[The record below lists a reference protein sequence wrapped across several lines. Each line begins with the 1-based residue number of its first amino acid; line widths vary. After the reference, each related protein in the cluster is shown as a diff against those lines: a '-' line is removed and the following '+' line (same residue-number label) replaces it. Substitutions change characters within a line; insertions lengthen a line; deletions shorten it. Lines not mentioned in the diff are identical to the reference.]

1 MGSSTDL
8 ATGRGSRRRRRPT
21 LWTAVAA
28 VLVVVVGSTV
38 RAPVA
43 AAQQRGHLTAIVIG
57 VNDYEDPRIPD
68 LKYCVA
74 DSIAMYQTLTRYGGY
89 EPEAVLLLN
98 DWGGIDEPKTVAEFR
113 ARSAFMPTLGNIRER
128 LPGWLAQAG
137 PQDTVLVFF
146 SGHGFLVEGETVL
159 ATLDCKE
166 QRPAD
171 TGLRSSELLA
181 MLDRCPA
188 ERKILVLDCC
198 HAGAASPVR
207 GSDRATSSEELAVV
221 FQRARGL
228 VTIASCSRDEK
239 SLELAEKGMGLF
251 TFYLTDGL
259 RGAADTDSPGD
270 PGYGMVD
277 HVELFS
283 YAARKVAYVAL
294 LEGTKQT
301 PALFHDKQTTGI
313 FALARYDVESS
324 LASRPVRRTMEMPE
338 PVETPKPGAEA
349 AAAYDRLANRRSK
362 NPAEDA
368 LVLVREAANLRQPV
382 LRGTQPPTTRN
393 PYYTVE
399 RAAEVQRWLRTAV
412 DHVPSSDADVL
423 RSVAVSQALAAFY
436 SPERDEAT
444 ARQAIDTVA
453 SKGLLW
459 KPGSELPSGNEAGF
473 VQAQLLRVYA
483 ETRSDRLPEE
493 RLARLDGY
501 CRLLLLSRLH
511 DARHGAAMDPYE
523 LHDHVLA
530 PALRVADG
538 LRGTAQGGD
547 SLAQQVA
554 LVFGSLGDLVI
565 RNRGLFFSK
574 RQEALQRLQEAVA
587 LDPQNP
593 GYARDLAAV
602 LLLFPKPQYERVA
615 QLAQSVLASAA
626 AEPVDKLIAQRLHG
640 HALLGQAWEASA
652 DSVRQQST
660 QAAIAAFDG
669 AAQLFQ
675 GSFKSDSPWYQL
687 ARTHF
692 VESLVGRSSAYILQ
706 ANFLRD
712 LNQEQRKAVLTQ
724 AVQSAQLAAAQGGLR
739 TAFRAYTALGNA
751 LEDRAWLCKVDAD
764 WPAAAEAFQQAIEQ
778 EDVRAEGYV
787 NLARCRYK
795 WGVFGK
801 KEGELEEAVRDL
813 RYVIEHMA
821 EDKASAQ
828 AHYYLALIHKHQG
841 RYDEALRSIEQAWK
855 AMERNPEETRGN
867 KTDCLMT
874 WSQLLLERSDAL
886 LALPQLSDAQAQE
899 VQGRLA
905 NAAFRGDALREFSR
919 AKSAVVHAFT
929 LAREAR
935 LLEKQRADAQAILKK
950 LQRAVQIVD
959 AELQGSLLSDERATL
974 LWTRAKITLEH
985 PVLWDAQSAVP
996 QRAVDDCVE
1005 AARLAIDKTTQAD
1018 ALAWAGIGEIWIAT
1032 RKRTATPDSAL
1043 QRLREAVS
1051 TAPEH
1056 PQSWLWRKYLAVELV
1071 KVMNRHRVAG
1081 SEPPVAIVREAVQ
1094 LLDNAAKSAPAD
1106 QSAELLRYRQQ
1117 IEQAFASLLQ

>member
-1 MGSSTDL
+1 MPRFCRKSPWL
-8 ATGRGSRRRRRPT
+8 NNLRHRC
-21 LWTAVAA
+21 AVAA
-28 VLVVVVGSTV
+28 VLVAGLHI
-38 RAPVA
+38 AGGAAVA
-43 AAQQRGHLTAIVIG
+43 EAQQRGHLTAIVIG

-74 DSIAMYQTLTRYGGY
+74 DSIAVYQTLTGYGGY
-89 EPEAVLLLN
+89 EREAVLLLN
-98 DWGGIDEPKTVAEFR
+98 DWGGTDEPKTVAEFR
-113 ARSAFMPTLGNIRER
+113 SRSAFMPTLANIRQR
-128 LPGWLAQAG
+128 VPAWLAQAG
-137 PQDTVLVFF
+137 PHDTVLVFF
-146 SGHGFLVEGETVL
+146 SGHGFLVDGETIL

-188 ERKILVLDCC
+188 ERKILLLDCC

-228 VTIASCSRDEK
+228 VTLASCSRDEK
-239 SLELAEKGMGLF
+239 SLELADKGMGLF
-251 TFYLTDGL
+251 TYYLTDGL
-259 RGAADTDSPGD
+259 RGAADTDDPGSI
-270 PGYGMVD
+270 GYGMVD
-277 HVELFS
+277 HVELYS
-283 YAARKVAYVAL
+283 YVARKVAYAAL

-324 LASRPVRRTMEMPE
+324 LAARPVRRTMAMPE
-338 PVETPKPGAEA
+338 AVETPKPGAEA
-349 AAAYDRLANRRSK
+349 SAAYDRLANQRSK

-399 RAAEVQRWLRTAV
+399 RAAEVQRWLRTAAA
-412 DHVPSSDADVL
+412 HVPSGEADVS
-423 RSVAVSQALAAFY
+423 RSVAVSQALAAYY
-436 SPERDEAT
+436 SPERDDAT

-453 SKGLLW
+453 SLGLLW
-459 KPGSELPSGNEAGF
+459 QAGAELPAGNEAAF
-473 VQAQLLRVYA
+473 VQAQLLRVFA

-493 RLARLDGY
+493 RIARLDSY
-501 CRLLLLSRLH
+501 CRILLLSRLH
-511 DARHGAAMDPYE
+511 DAQHGAAMDPYE
-523 LHDHVLA
+523 VHDHVLA
-530 PALRVADG
+530 PALRVADA
-538 LRGTAQGGD
+538 LRSTVQPGD
-547 SLAQQVA
+547 ALARQVA
-554 LVFGSLGDLVI
+554 LVFGSLGELVI
-565 RNRGLFFSK
+565 RHQRLFFGK
-574 RQEALQRLQEAVA
+574 RQEALQRLQEALA

-593 GYARDLAAV
+593 VYARDLAGV
-602 LLLFPKPQYERVA
+602 LLLFPKPQYDQVA
-615 QLAQSVLASAA
+615 ELTRSVLNSAA

-640 HALLGQAWEASA
+640 HALLGQALEASA

-660 QAAIAAFDG
+660 QAAIEAFDG
-669 AAQLFQ
+669 AVQLFQ
-675 GSFKSDSPWYQL
+675 RTFNSDAPWYEL

-712 LNQEQRKAVLTQ
+712 LNQQQRKEVLTR
-724 AVQSAQLAAAQGGLR
+724 AVESAQLSAAQGGLR

-751 LEDRAWLCKVDAD
+751 LEDRAWLCQEKTD

-778 EDVRAEGYV
+778 EDLRAEGYV

-821 EDKASAQ
+821 EDKATAQ
-828 AHYYLALIHKHQG
+828 AQYYLALIHKHQG
-841 RYDEALRSIEQAWK
+841 RYDDAQRCFEEAWK
-855 AMERNPEETRGN
+855 AMERNQEETRGN
-867 KTDCLMT
+867 KTDCLKT
-874 WSQLLLERSDAL
+874 WAQLLLERSDAR
-886 LALPQLSDAQAQE
+886 LALPQLTDAQAQE
-899 VQGRLA
+899 VQSYLA
-905 NAAFRGDALREFSR
+905 NAAFRADALRQFSR
-919 AKSAVVHAFT
+919 AQSAVVHAFT
-929 LAREAR
+929 LAREAK
-935 LLEKQRADAQAILKK
+935 LLEKQQGDAQVILKK
-950 LQRAVQIVD
+950 LQRAVEIVD

-985 PVLWDAQSAVP
+985 PVLWDAQSVVP
-996 QRAVDDCVE
+996 QRAVKDCVE
-1005 AARLAIDKTTQAD
+1005 AAGLAIDKTTQAD

-1032 RKRTATPDSAL
+1032 RQRTATLESAL
-1043 QRLREAVS
+1043 GHLREAVAR
-1051 TAPEH
+1051 APEH

-1081 SEPPVAIVREAVQ
+1081 SEPPAAIVREAVQ
-1094 LLDNAAKSAPAD
+1094 LLDDAAKAAPAD
-1106 QSAELLRYRQQ
+1106 QSAILLRYRQQ
-1117 IEQAFASLLQ
+1117 IEQAFANLLR